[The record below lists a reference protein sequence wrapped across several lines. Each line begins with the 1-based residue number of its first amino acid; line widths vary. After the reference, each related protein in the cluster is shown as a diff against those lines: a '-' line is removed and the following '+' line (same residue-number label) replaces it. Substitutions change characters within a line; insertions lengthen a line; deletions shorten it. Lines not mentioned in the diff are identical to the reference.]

1 MKSSAIL
8 PDFLLIF
15 VLYYMLV
22 TFCNIVLMP
31 LFSLLS
37 IIYLYSYSP
46 HPLYNHIGML
56 FPTVVCCCF
65 YAYLPDVDLMLFI
78 TYKTSSIKIW
88 FVLVAGLAENLSQ
101 VVFCQPFAIQHV
113 RT

>member
-1 MKSSAIL
+1 
-8 PDFLLIF
+8 
-15 VLYYMLV
+15 
-22 TFCNIVLMP
+22 
-31 LFSLLS
+31 
-37 IIYLYSYSP
+37 
-46 HPLYNHIGML
+46 ML